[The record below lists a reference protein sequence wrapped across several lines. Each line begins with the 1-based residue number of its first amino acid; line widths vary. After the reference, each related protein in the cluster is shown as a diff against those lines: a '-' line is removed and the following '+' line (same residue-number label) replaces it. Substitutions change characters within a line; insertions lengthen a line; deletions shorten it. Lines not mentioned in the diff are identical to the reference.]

1 MVVDCRH
8 FEIREALESDEVP
21 FPYLLILLK
30 PFYPIFSHMAQPSTL
45 NEISQLI
52 LNKERELHQF
62 HDLRCGQLEALVEER
77 DQLLIESSRRFEKL
91 KDDFE
96 YNLSLIQARDSEM
109 ERLDHELRKCHD
121 ELEACRTERRN
132 LTLQLEAS
140 RTRESDAAKKSELD
154 RLNNKVMRCFVY
166 F

>member
-1 MVVDCRH
+1 
-8 FEIREALESDEVP
+8 
-21 FPYLLILLK
+21 
-30 PFYPIFSHMAQPSTL
+30 MAQPSTL

-96 YNLSLIQARDSEM
+96 YNLSLIQARDVEI
-109 ERLDHELRKCHD
+109 ERLEHELRMCVQENDAAKTD
-121 ELEACRTERRN
+121 RRN
-132 LTLQLEAS
+132 LTLQLEAA
-140 RTRESDAAKKSELD
+140 RTRESDAMKKAELD
-154 RLNNKVMRCFVY
+154 RINNKVSPYFCSHILRASAFVNAPSLLLVIPNLT
-166 F
+166 FVFSACSTS